1 VNESKSMYCIV
12 FMKDERNTI
21 QYTRTSIAKREDISI
36 ETNNVIIQIL
46 LLLLLFIYLHTTNTN
61 SSSNTNT
68 ITTYIVY
75 TSAAVGLTSAG
86 DDPCRLLILCE
97 IACLCT
103 M

>member
-1 VNESKSMYCIV
+1 MESNHKS
-12 FMKDERNTI
+12 N
-21 QYTRTSIAKREDISI
+21 TSITKIKFI
-36 ETNNVIIQIL
+36 VQIL

-61 SSSNTNT
+61 TNSSSNTNT
-68 ITTYIVY
+68 NTIVIYIVY
-75 TSAAVGLTSAG
+75 TSAAIGLTSAG